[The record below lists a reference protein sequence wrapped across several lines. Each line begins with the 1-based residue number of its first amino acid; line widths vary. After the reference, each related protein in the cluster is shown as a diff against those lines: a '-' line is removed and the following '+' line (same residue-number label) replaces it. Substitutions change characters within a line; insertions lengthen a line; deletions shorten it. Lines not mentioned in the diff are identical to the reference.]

1 MGGGSSKPDP
11 AISRRLIIYSELTT
25 QLPGF
30 TDVMKAIAPAVVGWQ
45 YCFAGPKATDADQ
58 FVAQLSKL
66 VKQYT
71 QGRGFES
78 IALIT
83 HGPKPPAPPPEGEDC
98 LWELSGRIVL
108 TDPSH
113 LLRDSHAVNQVMRVL
128 GGSTTRGGRV
138 DLLTCGVLNTWACPE
153 HKFPQLMPFA
163 SIEESTSSTFVASTH
178 LLDLETWSS
187 DDGWP
192 MDSDNS
198 VDIKASYFLP
208 PTGAAAAPGLLK
220 VSELHRKWKLGR
232 VLGRGQFAVVHHATL
247 RAPPADPVAMA
258 AAKGAPPALTVQL
271 SSDVPREGVAIKVI
285 DKARCEATIEEIEC
299 EVTIMQM
306 VTHPHILRLYESFDS
321 PKRLYMVLELATGGE
336 LFDRIVERGTYSE
349 ADAALVIRQLGDALQ
364 HIHSLDVVHS
374 DLKPSNLILASPA
387 EDAPLKVA
395 DFGLASIVMG
405 PSTHA
410 SNSLVGSHVGWPLI
424 ACRWALI
431 AC

>member
-128 GGSTTRGGRV
+128 GSGKDLDYEPKMGHTV
-138 DLLTCGVLNTWACPE
+138 DL
-153 HKFPQLMPFA
+153 
-163 SIEESTSSTFVASTH
+163 
-178 LLDLETWSS
+178 
-187 DDGWP
+187 
-192 MDSDNS
+192 
-198 VDIKASYFLP
+198 
-208 PTGAAAAPGLLK
+208 
-220 VSELHRKWKLGR
+220 SE
-232 VLGRGQFAVVHHATL
+232 F
-247 RAPPADPVAMA
+247 
-258 AAKGAPPALTVQL
+258 
-271 SSDVPREGVAIKVI
+271 
-285 DKARCEATIEEIEC
+285 
-299 EVTIMQM
+299 
-306 VTHPHILRLYESFDS
+306 LRLIVDFS
-321 PKRLYMVLELATGGE
+321 ATG
-336 LFDRIVERGTYSE
+336 FAT
-349 ADAALVIRQLGDALQ
+349 
-364 HIHSLDVVHS
+364 
-374 DLKPSNLILASPA
+374 
-387 EDAPLKVA
+387 
-395 DFGLASIVMG
+395 
-405 PSTHA
+405 T
-410 SNSLVGSHVGWPLI
+410 
-424 ACRWALI
+424 
-431 AC
+431 